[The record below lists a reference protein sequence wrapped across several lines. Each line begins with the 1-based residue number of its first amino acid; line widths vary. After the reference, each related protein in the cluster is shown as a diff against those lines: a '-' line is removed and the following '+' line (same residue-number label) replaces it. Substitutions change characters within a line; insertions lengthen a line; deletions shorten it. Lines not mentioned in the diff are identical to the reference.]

1 MKDWVTL
8 ITAIIQ
14 LLTAAMMLLKSREKE
29 KGTHKRRIRRRR

>member
-14 LLTAAMMLLKSREKE
+14 LLTAAMMLLSREKE

>member
-14 LLTAAMMLLKSREKE
+14 LLTALLLLSREKE